1 MWIAV
6 LDTLFF
12 VVCFSEEPSGVA
24 DDVNNDNGNGN
35 NEGVRSQETGE
46 GEGTGGGRQTD
57 RQRQRQRGKKKG
69 FLVLNARLTANVTR
83 ARNTSKNPSHC
94 SRYTTLRFKRIEQK
108 MMLNE
113 PQRQK

>member
-46 GEGTGGGRQTD
+46 GEGTGC
-57 RQRQRQRGKKKG
+57 
-69 FLVLNARLTANVTR
+69 LLY
-83 ARNTSKNPSHC
+83 TSPSPRDEES
-94 SRYTTLRFKRIEQK
+94 SR
-108 MMLNE
+108 M
-113 PQRQK
+113 PSSA

>member
-1 MWIAV
+1 MQHRIKRYLRANSESPKSQLLMWIGV

-12 VVCFSEEPSGVA
+12 FVCFSEEPSGVA

-57 RQRQRQRGKKKG
+57 RQTETERKE
-69 FLVLNARLTANVTR
+69 
-83 ARNTSKNPSHC
+83 
-94 SRYTTLRFKRIEQK
+94 KRI
-108 MMLNE
+108 LGT
-113 PQRQK
+113 